1 MKKLLVL
8 GTIIAI
14 LISGTQMVHASSVK
28 DAFHFGFKKSKDGQ
42 SASINEEGFKH
53 ILEKHG
59 AIFMGDTK
67 QKELYLTFDNGYENG
82 YTPAILDVLKEK
94 KVPAAF
100 FVTGHYL
107 KDKPDLV
114 RRMSQEGHI
123 VGNHSWSHPDL
134 TITSNEKIKIEL
146 DQVKEE
152 TKRLTGKEYPYL
164 RPPRGIFSDRT
175 LEVSRGLGY
184 TDVFWSIA
192 YKDWDTN
199 VQKGSQ
205 YAYDQVMKQLHPGA
219 VILLHSVSKDNTEA
233 LGSIIDGARAQGYTF
248 KSLDELKTKTY

>member
-1 MKKLLVL
+1 MKKLLIL

-28 DAFHFGFKKSKDGQ
+28 DVFHFGFKKSKDGQ

-100 FVTGHYL
+100 FCNRSL
-107 KDKPDLV
+107 SERQARPCSEDES
-114 RRMSQEGHI
+114 RRTHCWESFLEPSRPH
-123 VGNHSWSHPDL
+123 GNFERED
-134 TITSNEKIKIEL
+134 
-146 DQVKEE
+146 
-152 TKRLTGKEYPYL
+152 
-164 RPPRGIFSDRT
+164 
-175 LEVSRGLGY
+175 
-184 TDVFWSIA
+184 
-192 YKDWDTN
+192 
-199 VQKGSQ
+199 
-205 YAYDQVMKQLHPGA
+205 
-219 VILLHSVSKDNTEA
+219 
-233 LGSIIDGARAQGYTF
+233 
-248 KSLDELKTKTY
+248 